1 MTIMPPAI
9 LAQGQA
15 AKEPVTSQP
24 RHLPYQCKATSEIV
38 DHTKVGHTTS
48 STWSSLVP
56 GTTES
61 NLTGPRTPWPNRAET
76 AVRLLKR
83 QLALMTKY
91 LAEEPSLPN
100 PSRTWFRS
108 AAGPTSSPLEEKH
121 HLSWPWEAHQNQF
134 MTCNMR
140 TQHNCRRTHRRK
152 TTH

>member
-48 STWSSLVP
+48 STWSSLMP
-56 GTTES
+56 GATES
-61 NLTGPRTPWPNRAET
+61 NLLPPDPGHHGRTE
-76 AVRLLKR
+76 
-83 QLALMTKY
+83 LALMTKY